1 MPLGPT
7 PTRPTATS
15 SSRTRPRRPPCRC
28 SRSTTTTFAARTAPR
43 WVRSTRSTSST
54 CARAAFPSRPRSG
67 CSSRA
72 SSATCSTASRS
83 STRASWSRRSWSP
96 ALASYRVAS
105 VDDLPGETMKRVEAG
120 DIPVCLAHAEDGSF
134 YALNDVCTHEEFSLC
149 DGELW
154 GMDVECPQHGSRFN
168 LATGIA
174 YLDSAN
180 TSQRPKQMTGAMLDY
195 FEKFNSNIHRA
206 AYRIAE
212 EATVRYEATRE
223 KVRTF
228 INAASTKEIVYTRG
242 TTEAINL
249 VAYAWGRKNI
259 KAGDLIVLTI
269 LDHHS
274 NIVPWQILAA
284 EKGARIEYVD
294 IDERGELRQDQFADL
309 LKRGPKLV
317 AFNLVSNAMG
327 TINPAHEM
335 VAAAKKAGATV
346 LVDGAQST
354 PHQPVDVRALGCD
367 FYAFSGHKMLG
378 PTGAGI
384 LYGRR
389 ELLEAM
395 DPFMSGGDM
404 IKTVRVEGTTYHDLP
419 WKFEAGTQAI
429 AEVIGLGT
437 AVDYLTELGMDAVR
451 AHELEITE
459 YAYEALSEVDQL
471 TVYGPPPSRRA
482 GVISFALEGVHP
494 HDLATIAD
502 RDQVCLRAGHH
513 CAMPL
518 MTRLGIP
525 ATARASFY
533 VYTQKEE
540 VDRLVGSI
548 REAQRIFA

>member
-1 MPLGPT
+1 MIKT
-7 PTRPTATS
+7 FDVATI
-15 SSRTRPRRPPCRC
+15 RKD
-28 SRSTTTTFAARTAPR
+28 
-43 WVRSTRSTSST
+43 
-54 CARAAFPSRPRSG
+54 FPI
-67 CSSRA
+67 
-72 SSATCSTASRS
+72 
-83 STRASWSRRSWSP
+83 
-96 ALASYRVAS
+96 L
-105 VDDLPGETMKRVEAG
+105 E
-120 DIPVCLAHAEDGSF
+120 
-134 YALNDVCTHEEFSLC
+134 
-149 DGELW
+149 
-154 GMDVECPQHGSRFN
+154 
-168 LATGIA
+168 TGIA

-180 TSQRPKQMTGAMLDY
+180 TSQRPRQVTGAMMEY

-223 KVRTF
+223 KVRDL
-228 INAASTKEIVYTRG
+228 INAASTKEIIYTRG

-249 VAYAWGRKNI
+249 VAYSWGRKHI
-259 KAGDLIVLTI
+259 KQGDLIVLTI

-284 EKGARIEYVD
+284 SSGATIEYVD
-294 IDERGELRQDQFADL
+294 IDERGELRLDQFHKL
-309 LKRGPKLV
+309 LERSPKLV
-317 AFNLVSNAMG
+317 AFGQVSNALG
-327 TINPAHEM
+327 TINPGLEM
-335 VAAAKKAGATV
+335 VRAAKGAGATV
-346 LVDGAQST
+346 LVDGAQGA
-354 PHQPVDVRALGCD
+354 PHQGVDVRALGCD

-404 IKTVRVEGTTYHDLP
+404 IKTVRLEGTTYHDLP

-429 AEVIGLGT
+429 AEVIGLGA
-437 AVDYLTELGMDAVR
+437 AVDYLTALGMDAIR
-451 AHELEITE
+451 AHEREITE
-459 YAYEALSEVDQL
+459 YAYEALSDVEGL
-471 TVYGPPPSRRA
+471 TLYGPSPSRRA
-482 GVISFALEGVHP
+482 GVISFALKGIHP

-518 MTRLGIP
+518 MTRLGVA

-533 VYTQKEE
+533 VYTTKDE

-548 REAQRIFA
+548 KEAQRIFK

>member
-1 MPLGPT
+1 MIKTLDV
-7 PTRPTATS
+7 ATI
-15 SSRTRPRRPPCRC
+15 RKD
-28 SRSTTTTFAARTAPR
+28 
-43 WVRSTRSTSST
+43 
-54 CARAAFPSRPRSG
+54 FPIF
-67 CSSRA
+67 
-72 SSATCSTASRS
+72 
-83 STRASWSRRSWSP
+83 
-96 ALASYRVAS
+96 
-105 VDDLPGETMKRVEAG
+105 E
-120 DIPVCLAHAEDGSF
+120 
-134 YALNDVCTHEEFSLC
+134 
-149 DGELW
+149 
-154 GMDVECPQHGSRFN
+154 
-168 LATGIA
+168 TGIA

-180 TSQRPKQMTGAMLDY
+180 TSQRPRQVTGAMMDY

-223 KVRTF
+223 KVRDF

-249 VAYAWGRKNI
+249 VAYSWGRKNI
-259 KAGDLIVLTI
+259 KQGDLIVLTV

-284 EKGARIEYVD
+284 EKGATIEYVD
-294 IDERGELRQDQFADL
+294 IDERGELRQDQFHKML
-309 LKRGPKLV
+309 QRSPKLV
-317 AFNLVSNAMG
+317 AFGQVSNALG
-327 TINPAHEM
+327 TINPAMEM
-335 VAAAKKAGATV
+335 VAAAKAAGATV
-346 LVDGAQST
+346 LVDGAQGA
-354 PHQPVDVRALGCD
+354 PHQGVDVRALGCD

-389 ELLEAM
+389 ELLETM

-404 IKTVRVEGTTYHDLP
+404 IKTVRLEGTTYHDLP

-429 AEVIGLGT
+429 AEVIGLGA
-437 AVDYLTELGMDAVR
+437 AVDYLGELGMEAVR
-451 AHELEITE
+451 SHEREITE
-459 YAYEALSEVDQL
+459 YAYEALSDIDGL
-471 TVYGPPPSRRA
+471 TLYGPPPSRRA
-482 GVISFALEGVHP
+482 GVISFSLKGIHP

-518 MTRLGIP
+518 MTRLGVA

-533 VYTQKEE
+533 VYTRKDE

-548 REAQRIFA
+548 KEAQRIFK

>member
-1 MPLGPT
+1 M
-7 PTRPTATS
+7 
-15 SSRTRPRRPPCRC
+15 
-28 SRSTTTTFAARTAPR
+28 STLTFDVAE
-43 WVRSTRSTSST
+43 VRKD
-54 CARAAFPSRPRSG
+54 FPIF
-67 CSSRA
+67 
-72 SSATCSTASRS
+72 
-83 STRASWSRRSWSP
+83 
-96 ALASYRVAS
+96 
-105 VDDLPGETMKRVEAG
+105 E
-120 DIPVCLAHAEDGSF
+120 
-134 YALNDVCTHEEFSLC
+134 
-149 DGELW
+149 
-154 GMDVECPQHGSRFN
+154 
-168 LATGIA
+168 TGIA

-180 TSQRPKQMTGAMLDY
+180 TSQRPRQVTGEMLED

-212 EATVRYEATRE
+212 EATTRYEATRE
-223 KVRTF
+223 KVREL
-228 INAASTKEIVYTRG
+228 INAASTKEIIYTRG
-242 TTEAINL
+242 TTEGINL
-249 VAYAWGRKNI
+249 VAYSWGRKHI
-259 KAGDLIVLTI
+259 QAGDLIVLTI

-284 EKGARIEYVD
+284 EKGAEIQYVD
-294 IDERGELRQDQFADL
+294 IDERGELVQDQYAEL

-317 AFNLVSNAMG
+317 AFNLVSNALG
-327 TINPAHEM
+327 TINPAREM

-395 DPFMSGGDM
+395 DPFMAGGDM
-404 IKTVRVEGTTYHDLP
+404 IRTVRIEGTTYHDLP
-419 WKFEAGTQAI
+419 WRFEAGTQAI
-429 AEVIGLGT
+429 AEVIGPGA
-437 AVDYLTELGMDAVR
+437 AVDYLSDLGMDSVR

-459 YAYEALSEVDQL
+459 YAYESLSEVDGI
-471 TVYGPPPSRRA
+471 TVFGPPPSRRA
-482 GVISFALEGVHP
+482 GVISFTVTGIHP

-502 RDQVCLRAGHH
+502 RDQVCVRAGHH

-518 MTRLGIP
+518 MTRLGVP

-540 VDRLVGSI
+540 IDRLVGSI

>member
-1 MPLGPT
+1 MA
-7 PTRPTATS
+7 TRTLDV
-15 SSRTRPRRPPCRC
+15 
-28 SRSTTTTFAARTAPR
+28 AAIRKD
-43 WVRSTRSTSST
+43 
-54 CARAAFPSRPRSG
+54 FPIF
-67 CSSRA
+67 
-72 SSATCSTASRS
+72 
-83 STRASWSRRSWSP
+83 
-96 ALASYRVAS
+96 
-105 VDDLPGETMKRVEAG
+105 E
-120 DIPVCLAHAEDGSF
+120 
-134 YALNDVCTHEEFSLC
+134 
-149 DGELW
+149 
-154 GMDVECPQHGSRFN
+154 
-168 LATGIA
+168 TGIA

-180 TSQRPKQMTGAMLDY
+180 TSQRPRQVTGAMLEY

-223 KVRTF
+223 KVRAF
-228 INAASTKEIVYTRG
+228 INAASTKEIIYTRG

-249 VAYAWGRKNI
+249 VAYSWGRQNI

-284 EKGARIEYVD
+284 EKNAKIEYVD
-294 IDERGELRQDQFADL
+294 IDEKGELRQDQFADL

-317 AFNLVSNAMG
+317 GFNIVSNALG
-327 TINPAHEM
+327 TMNPAHEM
-335 VAAAKKAGATV
+335 VAAAKAAGATV

-395 DPFMSGGDM
+395 PPFMSGGDM
-404 IKTVRVEGTTYHDLP
+404 IKTVRIEGTTYHDLP

-429 AEVIGLGT
+429 GEVIGLGA
-437 AVDYLTELGMDAVR
+437 AVDYLTNLGMDAVR

-459 YAYEALSEVDQL
+459 YAYEALSEVEGL

-482 GVISFALEGVHP
+482 GVISFTLEGIHP

-518 MTRLGIP
+518 MTRLDVA

-533 VYTQKEE
+533 VYTQRDE

-548 REAQRIFA
+548 REAQRIFK

>member
-1 MPLGPT
+1 M
-7 PTRPTATS
+7 AI
-15 SSRTRPRRPPCRC
+15 RT
-28 SRSTTTTFAARTAPR
+28 FDVAAIRKD
-43 WVRSTRSTSST
+43 
-54 CARAAFPSRPRSG
+54 FPIF
-67 CSSRA
+67 
-72 SSATCSTASRS
+72 
-83 STRASWSRRSWSP
+83 
-96 ALASYRVAS
+96 
-105 VDDLPGETMKRVEAG
+105 E
-120 DIPVCLAHAEDGSF
+120 
-134 YALNDVCTHEEFSLC
+134 
-149 DGELW
+149 
-154 GMDVECPQHGSRFN
+154 
-168 LATGIA
+168 TGIA

-180 TSQRPKQMTGAMLDY
+180 TSQRPKQVTGAMLEY

-223 KVRTF
+223 KVRAF
-228 INAASTKEIVYTRG
+228 INAASTKEIIYTRG

-284 EKGARIEYVD
+284 EKGAHIEYVD
-294 IDERGELRQDQFADL
+294 IDEKGELRQDQLTEL
-309 LKRGPKLV
+309 LQRGPKLV
-317 AFNLVSNAMG
+317 AFNLVSNALG
-327 TINPAHEM
+327 TINPARDI
-335 VAAAKKAGATV
+335 VGAAKKAGATV
-346 LVDGAQST
+346 MVDGAQST
-354 PHQPVDVRALGCD
+354 PHQPVDVRALACD

-395 DPFMSGGDM
+395 DPFMAGGDM

-429 AEVIGLGT
+429 AEVIGLGA
-437 AVDYLTELGMDAVR
+437 AVDYLSNLGMDAVR
-451 AHELEITE
+451 SHELEITE
-459 YAYEALSEVDQL
+459 YAYEALSEVDGL

-482 GVISFALEGVHP
+482 GVISFALDGIHP

-518 MTRLGIP
+518 MTRLGVP

-540 VDRLVGSI
+540 VDRLVSSI

>member
-1 MPLGPT
+1 MAVRTLDV
-7 PTRPTATS
+7 TAI
-15 SSRTRPRRPPCRC
+15 RKD
-28 SRSTTTTFAARTAPR
+28 
-43 WVRSTRSTSST
+43 
-54 CARAAFPSRPRSG
+54 FPIF
-67 CSSRA
+67 
-72 SSATCSTASRS
+72 
-83 STRASWSRRSWSP
+83 
-96 ALASYRVAS
+96 
-105 VDDLPGETMKRVEAG
+105 E
-120 DIPVCLAHAEDGSF
+120 
-134 YALNDVCTHEEFSLC
+134 
-149 DGELW
+149 
-154 GMDVECPQHGSRFN
+154 
-168 LATGIA
+168 TGIA

-180 TSQRPKQMTGAMLDY
+180 TSQRPKQVTGAMLEY

-223 KVRTF
+223 KVREF

-249 VAYAWGRKNI
+249 VAYSWGRKNI
-259 KAGDLIVLTI
+259 QKGDLIVLTI
-269 LDHHS
+269 IEHHS

-284 EKGARIEYVD
+284 EKGAVIEYVD
-294 IDERGELRQDQFADL
+294 IDERGELRLDQFHTL
-309 LKRGPKLV
+309 LERSPKLV
-317 AFNLVSNAMG
+317 AFGQVSNALG
-327 TINPAHEM
+327 TINPVVEM
-335 VAAAKKAGATV
+335 VAAAKAAGATV
-346 LVDGAQST
+346 LVDGAQGA
-354 PHQPVDVRALGCD
+354 PHQGVDVRALGCD

-404 IKTVRVEGTTYHDLP
+404 IKTVRVEGTTYHELP

-429 AEVIGLGT
+429 AEVIGLGA
-437 AVDYLTELGMDAVR
+437 AVDYLTALGMDAVR
-451 AHELEITE
+451 AHEREITE
-459 YAYEALSEVDQL
+459 YAFEALSDVEGL
-471 TVYGPPPSRRA
+471 TLYGPPPSRRA
-482 GVISFALEGVHP
+482 GVISFSVDGIHP

-518 MTRLGIP
+518 MTRLGVA

-533 VYTQKEE
+533 VYTQKDE

-548 REAQRIFA
+548 KEAQRIFK

>member
-1 MPLGPT
+1 V
-7 PTRPTATS
+7 AI
-15 SSRTRPRRPPCRC
+15 RTLDV
-28 SRSTTTTFAARTAPR
+28 AAIRKD
-43 WVRSTRSTSST
+43 
-54 CARAAFPSRPRSG
+54 FPIF
-67 CSSRA
+67 
-72 SSATCSTASRS
+72 
-83 STRASWSRRSWSP
+83 
-96 ALASYRVAS
+96 
-105 VDDLPGETMKRVEAG
+105 E
-120 DIPVCLAHAEDGSF
+120 
-134 YALNDVCTHEEFSLC
+134 
-149 DGELW
+149 
-154 GMDVECPQHGSRFN
+154 
-168 LATGIA
+168 TGIA

-180 TSQRPKQMTGAMLDY
+180 TSQRPKQVTGAMMEY
-195 FEKFNSNIHRA
+195 FETYNSNIHRA

-212 EATVRYEATRE
+212 EATVHYEAARE
-223 KVRTF
+223 KVRAF

-249 VAYAWGRKNI
+249 VAYSWGRKHI
-259 KAGDLIVLTI
+259 KSGDLIVLTI
-269 LDHHS
+269 LEHHS

-284 EKGARIEYVD
+284 EKGAHIEYVD
-294 IDERGELRQDQFADL
+294 IDEKGELRQDQFADL
-309 LKRGPKLV
+309 LRRGPKLV

-327 TINPAHEM
+327 TINPAREM

-395 DPFMSGGDM
+395 DPFMAGGDM
-404 IKTVRVEGTTYHDLP
+404 IRTVRIEGTTYHDLP

-429 AEVIGLGT
+429 AEVIGLGA
-437 AVDYLTELGMDAVR
+437 AVDYLSGLGMDAVR

-459 YAYEALSEVDQL
+459 YAYEAMSEVDGL

-482 GVISFALEGVHP
+482 GVISFSLDGIHP

-518 MTRLGIP
+518 MTRLGLA

-533 VYTQKEE
+533 VYTLKSD
-540 VDRLVGSI
+540 VDRLVSSI
-548 REAQRIFA
+548 QEARRIFA

>member
-1 MPLGPT
+1 LSVATLKPLDVPAI
-7 PTRPTATS
+7 RKD
-15 SSRTRPRRPPCRC
+15 
-28 SRSTTTTFAARTAPR
+28 
-43 WVRSTRSTSST
+43 
-54 CARAAFPSRPRSG
+54 FPIF
-67 CSSRA
+67 
-72 SSATCSTASRS
+72 
-83 STRASWSRRSWSP
+83 
-96 ALASYRVAS
+96 
-105 VDDLPGETMKRVEAG
+105 E
-120 DIPVCLAHAEDGSF
+120 
-134 YALNDVCTHEEFSLC
+134 
-149 DGELW
+149 
-154 GMDVECPQHGSRFN
+154 
-168 LATGIA
+168 TGIA

-180 TSQRPKQMTGAMLDY
+180 TSQRPRQVTGAMLEY

-212 EATVRYEATRE
+212 EATIRYEATRE
-223 KVRTF
+223 KVRGL

-249 VAYAWGRKNI
+249 VAYSWGRKHI
-259 KAGDLIVLTI
+259 QSGDLIVLTI

-294 IDERGELRQDQFADL
+294 IDEKGELLQDQFAEL
-309 LKRGPKLV
+309 LKQGPRLV
-317 AFNLVSNAMG
+317 AFNLVSNALG
-327 TINPAHEM
+327 TINPAREM
-335 VAAAKKAGATV
+335 VAAAKQAGATV

-395 DPFMSGGDM
+395 DPFMAGGDM
-404 IKTVRVEGTTYHDLP
+404 IKTVRIEGTTYHDLP

-429 AEVIGLGT
+429 AEVIGLGA
-437 AVDYLTELGMDAVR
+437 AVDYLNGLGMDAVR
-451 AHELEITE
+451 QHELEITE
-459 YAYEALSEVDQL
+459 YAYEALSEIDGL

-482 GVISFALEGVHP
+482 GVISFSLDGIHP

-518 MTRLGIP
+518 MTRLGIA

-533 VYTQKEE
+533 VYTEKDE

-548 REAQRIFA
+548 REAQRIFS

>member
-1 MPLGPT
+1 M
-7 PTRPTATS
+7 AI
-15 SSRTRPRRPPCRC
+15 RTLDV
-28 SRSTTTTFAARTAPR
+28 AAIRKD
-43 WVRSTRSTSST
+43 
-54 CARAAFPSRPRSG
+54 FPIF
-67 CSSRA
+67 
-72 SSATCSTASRS
+72 
-83 STRASWSRRSWSP
+83 
-96 ALASYRVAS
+96 
-105 VDDLPGETMKRVEAG
+105 E
-120 DIPVCLAHAEDGSF
+120 
-134 YALNDVCTHEEFSLC
+134 
-149 DGELW
+149 
-154 GMDVECPQHGSRFN
+154 
-168 LATGIA
+168 TGIA

-180 TSQRPKQMTGAMLDY
+180 TSQRPKQVTGAMMEY
-195 FEKFNSNIHRA
+195 FETYNSNIHRA

-212 EATVRYEATRE
+212 EATVHYEAARE

-249 VAYAWGRKNI
+249 VAYSWGRKHI
-259 KAGDLIVLTI
+259 KSGDLIVLTI
-269 LDHHS
+269 LEHHS

-284 EKGARIEYVD
+284 EKGAHIEYVD
-294 IDERGELRQDQFADL
+294 IDEKGELRQDQFADL
-309 LKRGPKLV
+309 LRRGPKLV

-327 TINPAHEM
+327 TINPAREM

-395 DPFMSGGDM
+395 DPFMAGGDM
-404 IKTVRVEGTTYHDLP
+404 IRTVRIEGTTYHDLP
-419 WKFEAGTQAI
+419 WKFEAGTQVI
-429 AEVIGLGT
+429 AEVIGLGA
-437 AVDYLTELGMDAVR
+437 AVDYLSGLGMDAVR

-459 YAYEALSEVDQL
+459 YAYEAMSEVDGL

-482 GVISFALEGVHP
+482 GVISFSLDGIHP

-518 MTRLGIP
+518 MTRLGLA

-533 VYTQKEE
+533 VYTLKSD
-540 VDRLVGSI
+540 VDRLVSSI
-548 REAQRIFA
+548 QEARRIFA

>member
-1 MPLGPT
+1 MAIKTLDV
-7 PTRPTATS
+7 
-15 SSRTRPRRPPCRC
+15 
-28 SRSTTTTFAARTAPR
+28 AAIRKD
-43 WVRSTRSTSST
+43 
-54 CARAAFPSRPRSG
+54 FPIF
-67 CSSRA
+67 
-72 SSATCSTASRS
+72 
-83 STRASWSRRSWSP
+83 
-96 ALASYRVAS
+96 
-105 VDDLPGETMKRVEAG
+105 E
-120 DIPVCLAHAEDGSF
+120 
-134 YALNDVCTHEEFSLC
+134 
-149 DGELW
+149 
-154 GMDVECPQHGSRFN
+154 
-168 LATGIA
+168 TGIA

-180 TSQRPKQMTGAMLDY
+180 TSQRPRQVTDAMLEY
-195 FEKFNSNIHRA
+195 FEKYNSNIHRA

-212 EATVRYEATRE
+212 EATEHYEAARE
-223 KVRTF
+223 KVRAF
-228 INAASTKEIVYTRG
+228 INAASTKEIVYARG

-249 VAYAWGRKNI
+249 VAYSWGRKNI
-259 KAGDLIVLTI
+259 TSGDLIVLTI

-284 EKGARIEYVD
+284 EKGAKIEYVD
-294 IDERGELRQDQFADL
+294 IDDKGELRQDQFADL

-317 AFNLVSNAMG
+317 AFNLVSNAIG
-327 TINPAHEM
+327 TINPARDM

-404 IKTVRVEGTTYHDLP
+404 IRTVRIEGTTYNDIP

-429 AEVIGLGT
+429 AEVIGLGA
-437 AVDYLTELGMDAVR
+437 AVDYLTGLGMDAVR
-451 AHELEITE
+451 NHELDITE
-459 YAYEALSEVDQL
+459 YAYEALSEVDGL
-471 TVYGPPPSRRA
+471 TVFGPPPSRRA
-482 GVISFALEGVHP
+482 GVISFALAGIHP

-502 RDQVCLRAGHH
+502 RDQVCVRAGHH

-518 MTRLGIP
+518 MTRLGVA

-540 VDRLVGSI
+540 VDRLVSSI
-548 REAQRIFA
+548 KEAQRIFA

>member
-1 MPLGPT
+1 M
-7 PTRPTATS
+7 AI
-15 SSRTRPRRPPCRC
+15 RTLDV
-28 SRSTTTTFAARTAPR
+28 AAIRKD
-43 WVRSTRSTSST
+43 
-54 CARAAFPSRPRSG
+54 FPIF
-67 CSSRA
+67 
-72 SSATCSTASRS
+72 
-83 STRASWSRRSWSP
+83 
-96 ALASYRVAS
+96 
-105 VDDLPGETMKRVEAG
+105 E
-120 DIPVCLAHAEDGSF
+120 
-134 YALNDVCTHEEFSLC
+134 
-149 DGELW
+149 
-154 GMDVECPQHGSRFN
+154 
-168 LATGIA
+168 TGIA

-180 TSQRPKQMTGAMLDY
+180 TSQRPRQVTGAMLDY

-223 KVRTF
+223 KVREF

-242 TTEAINL
+242 TTEGINL
-249 VAYAWGRKNI
+249 VAYSWGRKNI
-259 KAGDLIVLTI
+259 KSGDLIVLTM

-284 EKGARIEYVD
+284 SNGARIEYVD
-294 IDERGELRQDQFADL
+294 IDEKGELRQDQFADL
-309 LKRGPKLV
+309 MKRGPKLV

-327 TINPAHEM
+327 TINPAREM

-354 PHQPVDVRALGCD
+354 PHQPVDVQALGCD

-389 ELLEAM
+389 ALLEAM
-395 DPFMSGGDM
+395 DPFMAGGDM
-404 IKTVRVEGTTYHDLP
+404 IKTVRLEGTTYHDLP

-429 AEVIGLGT
+429 AEVIGLGA
-437 AVDYLTELGMDAVR
+437 AVDYLSGLGMDAVR

-459 YAYEALSEVDQL
+459 YAYEALTEVDGL

-482 GVISFALEGVHP
+482 GVISFSLDGIHP

-502 RDQVCLRAGHH
+502 RDQVCVRAGHH

-518 MTRLGIP
+518 MTRLGVA

-533 VYTQKEE
+533 VYTQREE
-540 VDRLVGSI
+540 IDRLVSSI
-548 REAQRIFA
+548 KEAQRIFA

>member
-1 MPLGPT
+1 M
-7 PTRPTATS
+7 AI
-15 SSRTRPRRPPCRC
+15 RTLDV
-28 SRSTTTTFAARTAPR
+28 AAIRKD
-43 WVRSTRSTSST
+43 
-54 CARAAFPSRPRSG
+54 FPIF
-67 CSSRA
+67 
-72 SSATCSTASRS
+72 
-83 STRASWSRRSWSP
+83 
-96 ALASYRVAS
+96 
-105 VDDLPGETMKRVEAG
+105 E
-120 DIPVCLAHAEDGSF
+120 
-134 YALNDVCTHEEFSLC
+134 
-149 DGELW
+149 
-154 GMDVECPQHGSRFN
+154 
-168 LATGIA
+168 TGIA

-180 TSQRPKQMTGAMLDY
+180 TSQRPKQVTGAMMEY
-195 FEKFNSNIHRA
+195 FETYNSNIHRA

-212 EATVRYEATRE
+212 EATVHYEAARE
-223 KVRTF
+223 KVRAF

-249 VAYAWGRKNI
+249 VAYSWGRKHI
-259 KAGDLIVLTI
+259 KSGDLIVLTI
-269 LDHHS
+269 LEHHS

-284 EKGARIEYVD
+284 EKGAHIEYVD
-294 IDERGELRQDQFADL
+294 IDEKGELRQDQFADL
-309 LKRGPKLV
+309 LRRGPKLV

-327 TINPAHEM
+327 TINPAREM

-395 DPFMSGGDM
+395 DPFMAGGDM
-404 IKTVRVEGTTYHDLP
+404 IRTVRIEGTTYHDLP

-429 AEVIGLGT
+429 AEVIGLGA
-437 AVDYLTELGMDAVR
+437 AVDYLSGLGMDAVR

-459 YAYEALSEVDQL
+459 YAYEALSDVEGL

-482 GVISFALEGVHP
+482 GVISFSLDGIHP

-533 VYTQKEE
+533 VYTLKEE
-540 VDRLVGSI
+540 VERLVSSI

>member
-1 MPLGPT
+1 MT
-7 PTRPTATS
+7 MATRTLDV
-15 SSRTRPRRPPCRC
+15 
-28 SRSTTTTFAARTAPR
+28 AAIRKD
-43 WVRSTRSTSST
+43 
-54 CARAAFPSRPRSG
+54 FPIF
-67 CSSRA
+67 
-72 SSATCSTASRS
+72 
-83 STRASWSRRSWSP
+83 
-96 ALASYRVAS
+96 
-105 VDDLPGETMKRVEAG
+105 E
-120 DIPVCLAHAEDGSF
+120 
-134 YALNDVCTHEEFSLC
+134 
-149 DGELW
+149 
-154 GMDVECPQHGSRFN
+154 
-168 LATGIA
+168 TGIA

-180 TSQRPKQMTGAMLDY
+180 TSQRPKQVTGAMLDY

-223 KVRTF
+223 KVRAF
-228 INAASTKEIVYTRG
+228 INAASTKEIIYTRG

-249 VAYAWGRKNI
+249 VAYSWGRRNI
-259 KAGDLIVLTI
+259 RSGDLIVLTI

-284 EKGARIEYVD
+284 EKDAKIEYVD
-294 IDERGELRQDQFADL
+294 IDERGELRQDQLAAL
-309 LKRGPKLV
+309 LARGPKLV
-317 AFNLVSNAMG
+317 AFNLVSNALG
-327 TINPAHEM
+327 TINPARDM

-395 DPFMSGGDM
+395 DPFMAGGDM
-404 IKTVRVEGTTYHDLP
+404 IKAVRVEGTTYHDLP

-429 AEVIGLGT
+429 AEVIGLGA
-437 AVDYLTELGMDAVR
+437 AVDYLGGLGMDAVR

-459 YAYEALSEVDQL
+459 YAYEALSDVEGL

-482 GVISFALEGVHP
+482 GVISFSLDGIHP

-533 VYTQKEE
+533 VYTLKEE
-540 VDRLVGSI
+540 VDRLVSSI